1 MSDADVN
8 DGIRFDYGGPPQA
21 HVAADDC
28 NDPGMAPLEAC
39 YDAVSVGVG
48 GVKAEA
54 TASHFGNVPATGG
67 SDGSNVVTNAVA
79 WVNSTATLAT
89 YVEMVDGGN
98 SRCWDSGGHAELG
111 RELLVDEAGS

>member
-39 YDAVSVGVG
+39 YDAVRGGVGVA
-48 GVKAEA
+48 GVKAAEA

-67 SDGSNVVTNAVA
+67 LDGSNVVMNAAA
-79 WVNSTATLAT
+79 WVNNTATLAA
-89 YVEMVDGGN
+89 YAEVVDGGN
-98 SRCWDSGGHAELG
+98 S
-111 RELLVDEAGS
+111 